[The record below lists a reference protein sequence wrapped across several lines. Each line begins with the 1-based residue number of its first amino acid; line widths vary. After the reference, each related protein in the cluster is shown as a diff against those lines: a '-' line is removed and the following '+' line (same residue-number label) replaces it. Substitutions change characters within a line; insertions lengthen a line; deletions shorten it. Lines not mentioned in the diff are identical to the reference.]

1 MMKPF
6 SRRGPKRWRLG
17 HRCGQRQLRYVGSG
31 LMKLTVAHA
40 VMCGRGIVVDQIL
53 WDLPRK
59 SGDLSV
65 I

>member
-1 MMKPF
+1 M
-6 SRRGPKRWRLG
+6 LAA
-17 HRCGQRQLRYVGSG
+17 G
-31 LMKLTVAHA
+31 LMKLTVADA
-40 VMCGRGIVVDQIL
+40 VMGGRGIVVDQIL